1 MDFENLQRII
11 VIYRRIILRYATKL
25 SVYYPYNRIFEQG
38 KSTFI
43 NFNFPIFPHP
53 LPRSDVINTNVPC
66 NNNNNGDKYLW
77 LGVGG

>member
-1 MDFENLQRII
+1 MQRN
-11 VIYRRIILRYATKL
+11 
-25 SVYYPYNRIFEQG
+25 YPFISYNRIFEQG

-77 LGVGG
+77 LGVGRRYVYARGTMGIAYRV